1 MYHLLLSRM
10 FNSQNG
16 YFPGFLIGSGG
27 PQSNEE
33 DLFWEMIFVKKCL
46 IVVAMEK
53 LVRYT

>member
-1 MYHLLLSRM
+1 M

-16 YFPGFLIGSGG
+16 FFPGFLIGSSG

-33 DLFWEMIFVKKCL
+33 DLFWEMIYVKNCR

-53 LVRYT
+53 VVRYT